1 MKCHMASYT
10 NQPLKPSRTL
20 LPFVLDFTSLIDVL
34 FGSLLTAIRFK
45 GNTSCL
51 GPAMQVLLSD
61 LEN

>member
-34 FGSLLTAIRFK
+34 FGSLLTAIHFK
-45 GNTSCL
+45 GNT
-51 GPAMQVLLSD
+51 
-61 LEN
+61 